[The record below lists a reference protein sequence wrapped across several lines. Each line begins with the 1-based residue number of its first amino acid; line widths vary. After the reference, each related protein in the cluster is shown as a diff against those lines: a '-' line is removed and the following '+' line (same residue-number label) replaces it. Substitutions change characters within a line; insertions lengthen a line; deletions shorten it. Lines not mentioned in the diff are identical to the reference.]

1 MKPTVQL
8 FRVDVSPVSDSFY
21 QEVSQALNELPG
33 YIDSLLV
40 QARYEVVL
48 CRLLVELFPKMR
60 GIPLP
65 AKDGGWDPQ
74 KRNRDLVD
82 RFRGLCDPDEKVI
95 FYPEF
100 YMDADAVQC
109 PNTQDF
115 SCKYILYH
123 EIGHAIDTMPE
134 LEKFRCFSDT
144 MSFVDAYCRDLGQM
158 SKAKKKKLEYLLN
171 HSYLTR
177 GEIFADTFSAVLEEK
192 SRFSRTQL
200 SRFPY
205 VATYIR
211 EQILA
216 YLAEIYDDPESLQLL
231 YATLSNMP
239 WRRPRKSFQE
249 LVYKARHV
257 SGV

>member
-1 MKPTVQL
+1 MKPNVQL
-8 FRVDVSPVSDSFY
+8 CRVEISPVSEMFW
-21 QEVSQALNELPG
+21 QEVEQALDDLPDC
-33 YIDSLLV
+33 IASLLA
-40 QARYEVVL
+40 QAKYEVVL

-60 GIPLP
+60 GVPLP

-100 YMDADAVQC
+100 YINVDAVQC
-109 PNTQDF
+109 LNAQEV

-134 LEKFRCFSDT
+134 LEKFRRLSDT
-144 MSFVDAYCRDLGQM
+144 LAFVDAYCRDLGQM
-158 SKAKKKKLEYLLN
+158 SKTKKKKLEYLLN

-192 SRFSRTQL
+192 SRTSRTQL
-200 SRFPY
+200 SRFPH
-205 VATYIR
+205 VAAYIR

-239 WRRPRKSFQE
+239 WRRPRISFQE
-249 LVYKARHV
+249 LVAKAK
-257 SGV
+257 SYS